1 MSDKD
6 TAPANFPCARTT
18 PAHTPG
24 GVREI
29 GVGALARQ
37 LGVSE
42 AYLSG
47 HCCSRCQGIW
57 YGLPLEV
64 ECPVCGNRNG

>member
-6 TAPANFPCARTT
+6 VALVNFPCARTT

-37 LGVSE
+37 LGVSD
-42 AYLSG
+42 AYRGG
-47 HCCSRCQGIW
+47 HWCSRCQGLW
-57 YGLPLEV
+57 YGLRLEV
-64 ECPVCGNRNG
+64 QCPACGNRNG